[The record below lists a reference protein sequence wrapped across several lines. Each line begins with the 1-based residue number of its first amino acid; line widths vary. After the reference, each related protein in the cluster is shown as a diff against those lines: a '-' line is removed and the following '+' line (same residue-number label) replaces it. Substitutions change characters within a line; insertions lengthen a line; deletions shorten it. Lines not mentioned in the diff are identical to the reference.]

1 MSCKGSCSKTS
12 NNKHFNCPPRMDD
25 GRHFTDYRP
34 NCHINNLIQNN
45 NSLHSSFQ
53 TRNFLTQ
60 NAMKLMELNREEAC
74 SANCCGPC
82 QKPYQ
87 IGTTLP
93 EKSAEIMGGPVP
105 CGQKES
111 QLPLINSYNGKPLG
125 CSSWNVGDSK
135 RTQNCCTPSLEAVN
149 YYQFEKDNINVTRKA
164 VPGGG
169 IPLKGGD
176 PNMYN

>member
-45 NSLHSSFQ
+45 NEIHSSFQ
-53 TRNFLTQ
+53 MRTFLTQ
-60 NAMKLMELNREEAC
+60 NAMRIMELNREEAC
-74 SANCCGPC
+74 SSNCCSPC

-93 EKSAEIMGGPVP
+93 ESTANVVGGPVP
-105 CGQKES
+105 CGQKQS
-111 QLPLINSYNGKPLG
+111 KNPMVDSHSGKPLG
-125 CSSWNVGDSK
+125 CTAWNVGDSK
-135 RTQNCCTPSLEAVN
+135 HVQNCCTPTQDAVN
-149 YYQFEKDNINVTRKA
+149 YYQYEKDDINVSRKS

-169 IPLKGGD
+169 IPLEGGD